1 MDENINQLLANKS
14 YLIQLE
20 TSNDDLCESLKETLT
35 QHIEEEI
42 IKKFAKD
49 MMNYNFLLGF
59 RSACLYFKN
68 NLIEDMSYD
77 EIEELVTEITNKAA
91 ILNSDTERN

>member
-1 MDENINQLLANKS
+1 MDEETNQLLANKS

-20 TSNDDLCESLKETLT
+20 TSSADLCESLKETIT

-42 IKKFAKD
+42 LKKFTKD

-59 RSACLYFKN
+59 RSACMYFKN
-68 NLIEDMSYD
+68 NLTEDMSYD
-77 EIEELVTEITNKAA
+77 EIDELVTEITNKGS
-91 ILNSDTERN
+91 ILNSDTES